1 MKEYA
6 NYESYDFDRLT
17 EGSQIKI
24 EHTVYC
30 KETDMSDL
38 ISKPLTE
45 LMDLREGS
53 AIAEQAAYE
62 NVRQAARD
70 WEKQAAVTRRFDR
83 AIEYLNVPEV
93 SHTSN
98 QWEKDRYD
106 KFTRSNK
113 VYKMTY
119 DIYERSSWRTDAT
132 KYDVRWNIYTNS
144 AHENYNE
151 KVAGQERS
159 FADKAS
165 AEKYLQGRIKAYA
178 HLFTEISPPVPDEY
192 THPFIVHGQ
201 LLPGYTTEAMQKAQ
215 EQPLPDKKPSIRKQ
229 LTEQAKEI
237 KPEPKSV
244 KRTVLELG

>member
-119 DIYERSSWRTDAT
+119 DIYERSSWRTDT
-132 KYDVRWNIYTNS
+132 KKYDVRWSIYTNRPQS
-144 AHENYNE
+144 QNSY
-151 KVAGQERS
+151 KVAGQERVCNTREE
-159 FADKAS
+159 
-165 AEKYLQGRIKAYA
+165 AEK
-178 HLFTEISPPVPDEY
+178 
-192 THPFIVHGQ
+192 
-201 LLPGYTTEAMQKAQ
+201 
-215 EQPLPDKKPSIRKQ
+215 
-229 LTEQAKEI
+229 
-237 KPEPKSV
+237 
-244 KRTVLELG
+244 